1 MTEELKPLSKKHQR
15 VLDEY
20 LLCFNQWRA
29 YKVVYPNVT
38 DESARTLSSKLFADV
53 NFLAHLEARLNDV
66 HMSANEALKLT
77 ADIARGDLAD
87 FMAIGSMGFSLDLQ
101 AAQEAGKTNLIKK
114 VSQKT
119 ITVNGKNEDKETHI
133 IDIELYDR
141 QSALRD
147 ILKMTGKFVDKMEVK
162 NTGDI
167 RVIIEYADNQNPV
180 TPPAPGADT
189 DQE

>member
-1 MTEELKPLSKKHQR
+1 MEELKPLSKKHQR

-29 YKVVYPNVT
+29 YKAVYPNVT

-77 ADIARGDLAD
+77 ADIARGDIGD
-87 FMAIGSMGFSLDLQ
+87 FMAIGSMGFSLDLE
-101 AAQEAGKTNLIKK
+101 AAREANKTGLIKK

-119 ITVNGKNEDKETHI
+119 IIDGKTDKETHI

-141 QSALRD
+141 QSAIRD
-147 ILKMTGKFVDKMEVK
+147 ILKLHGKFTDKLEIKGGVEMIVKRVGVDMDKV
-162 NTGDI
+162 
-167 RVIIEYADNQNPV
+167 
-180 TPPAPGADT
+180 
-189 DQE
+189 